1 MRSTYKQLYYIN
13 RSKIK
18 ADGTTSIMC
27 RVTIDGKA
35 TVLATGLYCTPN
47 EWNSKKGETKN
58 SRINGMLNDYKNRID
73 DTYNSLLKANGV
85 ITAELLK
92 NAITGVSDIP
102 KYILQAGEVERENL
116 KIRSV
121 QIDSTSTYRQSKMYQ
136 HYLREYINSLGKED
150 MLFTD
155 ITEEFGNNFVL
166 YMKMNYLHKPSYRN
180 HCLCWLKRLVYL
192 AVDNGILRLNP
203 LEDVQ
208 YEKKP
213 PKKLMY
219 ISKSQLQDNEPS

>member
-13 RSKIK
+13 RNKIK
-18 ADGTTSIMC
+18 ADGTTAIMC
-27 RVTIDGKA
+27 RVTIDGRA
-35 TVLATGLYCTPN
+35 TVLSTGLYCRPDD
-47 EWNSKKGETKN
+47 WNGKKGETKN

-102 KYILQAGEVERENL
+102 KYILQAGEIEREHL

-121 QIDSTSTYRQSKMYQ
+121 QIDSTSTYRQSKIYQ

-155 ITEEFGNNFVL
+155 ITEEFGNSYIL
-166 YMKMNYLHKPSYRN
+166 YLKMNYPHKPSYRN
-180 HCLCWLKRLVYL
+180 HCLCWLKRLVYWL
-192 AVDNGILRLNP
+192 WIMASCVSI
-203 LEDVQ
+203 Q
-208 YEKKP
+208 
-213 PKKLMY
+213 
-219 ISKSQLQDNEPS
+219 

>member
-18 ADGTTSIMC
+18 ADGTTAIMC

-35 TVLATGLYCTPN
+35 VVLSTGLYCRPD
-47 EWNSKKGETKN
+47 EWNRKKGETKN
-58 SRINGMLNDYKNRID
+58 SRTNGMLNDYKNRID
-73 DTYNSLLKANGV
+73 DAYNCLLKENGV

-92 NAITGVSDIP
+92 NAITGVSDVP

-155 ITEEFGNNFVL
+155 ITEEFGNNYIL
-166 YMKMNYLHKPSYRN
+166 YLKMNYSHKPTYRN
-180 HCLCWLKRLVYL
+180 HCLCGLS
-192 AVDNGILRLNP
+192 D
-203 LEDVQ
+203 
-208 YEKKP
+208 
-213 PKKLMY
+213 
-219 ISKSQLQDNEPS
+219 